1 MNADDK
7 IYVSELEA
15 ENGNL
20 KAQIAILEGRLTKIK
35 QDVSVANANAA
46 KWEREYFDMLQELQR
61 RS

>member
-35 QDVSVANANAA
+35 QDVSIANANAA
-46 KWEREYFDMLQELQR
+46 KWEREYFNMLQELQR